1 MSRLQDISKMNL
13 ADLDRP
19 GQTGREE
26 DQAVDRE
33 EVSGQEIRYGE
44 ETSGWDSQGQK
55 ESDGNR
61 PEGGQAEG
69 EESVPAGSGDLSQAG
84 PESASGDK
92 VEAGKEDKAPKK
104 MMEPQGQHYYVDAEL
119 SENDLVSFMLN
130 HSYRQPLMIFVTII
144 GIIWPIMAWYRGQS
158 MVIPIIGAACILIL
172 MPGTTYLQ
180 GKKAK
185 KTMKIYQ
192 EVFHY
197 MFDEWGM
204 HLEVSGEAIDV
215 EWKRVIKVLSL
226 KSLLVLYTGKNNA
239 FLVPVKDMGPREEE
253 IKAFIYRMTGK
264 K

>member
-19 GQTGREE
+19 GQEE

-33 EVSGQEIRYGE
+33 EVLGQEFQDKE
-44 ETSGWDSQGQK
+44 ERADQELLDPK
-55 ESDGNR
+55 ESDGER
-61 PEGGQAEG
+61 PEAGQAEG
-69 EESVPAGSGDLSQAG
+69 DESLPAESGDLSQAG
-84 PESASGDK
+84 AESAAGEKAEDK
-92 VEAGKEDKAPKK
+92 KEDKAPKK

-144 GIIWPIMAWYRGQS
+144 GIIWPIMAWYRGQN
-158 MVIPIIGAACILIL
+158 MFIPIIGAACILIL

-180 GKKAK
+180 GKRAK